1 MSPRGNRSRTDAM
14 ELSQLDLTTLE
25 LPGPSRTCP
34 VALVNGS
41 APVEFFLHKEEWFRA
56 PFGASHFNN
65 PEATRLSLEFDV
77 SHSTALPAM
86 QALDE
91 AIVAAALRQGLFK
104 TKTEQEVRESYHSLV
119 VSAPK
124 YNQLRFRTKFNTRGL
139 ALCYFWK
146 HPERTRLNPEDD
158 LKVVFLRPHLQL
170 KSFWYE
176 NGKWG
181 MSVDCLNVLVKTAD
195 DAVCPF

>member
-1 MSPRGNRSRTDAM
+1 MSPRGTKSRTDAM

-25 LPGPSRTCP
+25 LPGPHSACPLALLNGTTC
-34 VALVNGS
+34 
-41 APVEFFLHKEEWFRA
+41 EFFLHKEEWFLA

-77 SHSTALPAM
+77 SQSTALPAM

-91 AIVAAALRQGLFK
+91 AIVVAAIRQKLFGSK
-104 TKTEQEVRESYHSLV
+104 SEQEVRESYHSLV

-158 LKVVFLRPHLQL
+158 LKGVFLRPHLQL
-170 KSFWYE
+170 KALWQE

-181 MSVDCLNVLVKTAD
+181 MSVDCLNVLVKTTD

>member
-25 LPGPSRTCP
+25 LPGPHSACPLALLNGTTCD
-34 VALVNGS
+34 
-41 APVEFFLHKEEWFRA
+41 FFLHKEEWFRA

-77 SHSTALPAM
+77 SQSTALPAM

-91 AIVAAALRQGLFK
+91 AIVAAAIRQKLFGSK
-104 TKTEQEVRESYHSLV
+104 SEQEVRESYHSLV

-124 YNQLRFRTKFNTRGL
+124 YNQLRFRTKFNTRGM

-146 HPERTRLNPEDD
+146 YPERTRLNPEDD
-158 LKVVFLRPHLQL
+158 LKTVLLRPHLQL
-170 KSFWYE
+170 KSFWSE

-181 MSVDCLNVLVKTAD
+181 ISVDCLNILVKTAD

>member
-25 LPGPSRTCP
+25 LPGPHSACP
-34 VALVNGS
+34 LALLNG
-41 APVEFFLHKEEWFRA
+41 AACEFFLHKEEWFRA

-77 SHSTALPAM
+77 SQSTALPAM

-91 AIVAAALRQGLFK
+91 AIVAAAIRQKLFGSK
-104 TKTEQEVRESYHSLV
+104 SEQEVRESYHGLV

-124 YNQLRFRTKFNTRGL
+124 YNQLRFRTKFNTRGSGS
-139 ALCYFWK
+139 ATSGSS
-146 HPERTRLNPEDD
+146 RSARD
-158 LKVVFLRPHLQL
+158 
-170 KSFWYE
+170 
-176 NGKWG
+176 
-181 MSVDCLNVLVKTAD
+181 
-195 DAVCPF
+195 